1 VENGYEAQIS
11 FFKSRK
17 NSIEANGSSRLTLSN
32 SPPPPLHLA
41 LPLINREDLQPTTP
55 TNPIIMINYFHPI
68 DNYYDDDYYL
78 SPRAQRELRRR
89 RELEF
94 YRQQEEQEEAR
105 RAAYELRR
113 RREQQHLRE
122 LQRRRE
128 LEEEEQRQRAYY
140 RTQQEKQRR
149 RRGPRREEPV
159 ARKNH
164 LSTLEQEDEP
174 PMYQVVQGPDGR
186 LYRIP
191 AVQEELKVPRRPQY
205 TVMRGPGGRL
215 YRFRTT
221 DSSSDA
227 QDGEPETIT
236 TRSSRDDSVEDE
248 TFPEQLDSMETL
260 DEENVPPKDATKKAQ
275 HLGKVGT
282 AHTGRSQQR
291 KKKKRLTV
299 IVEDASDSEMEDDEL
314 NSVWRHRR
322 PSPGEWM
329 EPVDN

>member
-1 VENGYEAQIS
+1 
-11 FFKSRK
+11 
-17 NSIEANGSSRLTLSN
+17 
-32 SPPPPLHLA
+32 
-41 LPLINREDLQPTTP
+41 
-55 TNPIIMINYFHPI
+55 MINYFHPI
-68 DNYYDDDYYL
+68 DNYYDDGYYL

-94 YRQQEEQEEAR
+94 YRQQQEQEEAR
-105 RAAYELRR
+105 RVAYEQELRR
-113 RREQQHLRE
+113 EHLRE

-149 RRGPRREEPV
+149 RREE
-159 ARKNH
+159 AASRKAH
-164 LSTLEQEDEP
+164 LSTVEQEDEP
-174 PMYQVVQGPDGR
+174 PMYRVVQGPDGR

-191 AVQEELKVPRRPQY
+191 AVQEEPNVPRGPKY
-205 TVMRGPGGRL
+205 TVVRGPGGRL
-215 YRFRTT
+215 YRVRTS

-227 QDGEPETIT
+227 QLDEEPEQIT
-236 TRSSRDDSVEDE
+236 TRSRRDRIAEKE
-248 TFPEQLDSMETL
+248 TSPEQLDIMETL
-260 DEENVPPKDATKKAQ
+260 HNEENVSPKDATKKAQ
-275 HLGKVGT
+275 HLGKSGT
-282 AHTGRSQQR
+282 ARTGRSQQR
-291 KKKKRLTV
+291 KNKKRVTV